1 MEPDHLPI
9 FPLGTVLFPE
19 AILPLHIF
27 EERYRRML
35 EDSRNTDPAF
45 AIALVEYDDDSDGSG
60 SPTSIGTACS
70 ISGISPRPDGRSD
83 IVVTGSF
90 RVRIDD
96 IDWSM
101 GYARAEVTKLEEV
114 VQDSDT
120 VASLYR
126 RIRNRFVQYL
136 GALERLVREKLPR
149 LDPSDDPV
157 RGAWII
163 AETLTLHT
171 WERQKILEYVTV
183 DERLEEIYRLLRR
196 ELALLVHTGAIG
208 SAIDFPGRRRTMN

>member
-1 MEPDHLPI
+1 MQHDHLPI

-35 EDSRNTDPAF
+35 EDTRNHDPAF
-45 AIALVEYDDDSDGSG
+45 AIALVDYDDDSDSEG

-83 IVVTGSF
+83 IVVTGAF
-90 RVRIDD
+90 RVEITEV
-96 IDWSM
+96 DWSH
-101 GYARAEVTKLEEV
+101 GYATADIIRLDDVIEDHGEVATM
-114 VQDSDT
+114 
-120 VASLYR
+120 YR
-126 RIRNRFVQYL
+126 RIRHRFSQYL
-136 GALERLVREKLPR
+136 AALELLVQEKLPK
-149 LDPSDDPV
+149 LNPSDDPL

-171 WERQKILEYVTV
+171 WERQRILEYATV

-196 ELALLVHTGAIG
+196 ELALLRHTGAIG
-208 SAIDFPGRRRTMN
+208 STIDFPGRRKSAN